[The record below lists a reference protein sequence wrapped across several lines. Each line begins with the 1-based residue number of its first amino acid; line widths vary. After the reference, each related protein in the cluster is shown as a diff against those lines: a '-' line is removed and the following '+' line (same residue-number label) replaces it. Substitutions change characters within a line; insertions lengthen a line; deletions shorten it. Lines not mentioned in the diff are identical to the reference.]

1 MMVDKRSHQVRRM
14 FASVA
19 HRYDFLNRLLSMS
32 IDRYWRAYTRR
43 KLEAALPQ
51 SPRVLDLCTGTGDL
65 AFEFSRF
72 ARVTGCDFCH
82 PMLVRALAKNPK
94 HAASEVLF
102 AEGDALLLPFPDES
116 FDAVSIAFGL
126 RNLEDYKA
134 GAREM
139 LRVLRPGGVLAVLEF
154 SLPTI
159 PLIRPL
165 YLFYFTRVLPR
176 IGNWL
181 SGQNGPYSYLQESV
195 REFPEPPRLAA
206 DLREVGFFSAE
217 CFVLTVGVAT
227 LTMACKG
234 RHEGN

>member
-1 MMVDKRSHQVRRM
+1 M

-32 IDRYWRAYTRR
+32 IDRYWRAYARR
-43 KLEAALPQ
+43 KLQAALPE

-82 PMLVRALAKNPK
+82 PMLVRALAKSRK
-94 HAASEVLF
+94 HGASEVLF
-102 AEGDALLLPFPDES
+102 AEGDALALPFPDES

-126 RNLEDYKA
+126 RNLEDYRA

-139 LRVLRPGGVLAVLEF
+139 LRVLRPGGILAVLEF

-206 DLREVGFFSAE
+206 DLRDVGFFSAE
-217 CFVLTVGVAT
+217 CFNLTVGVAT

-234 RHEGN
+234 RHERSGRVQQ